1 MKERIQKVLAAA
13 GVASR
18 RAIEEMVVQGRVM
31 VNGRTMVDLPVM
43 IDPRKDKVTIDGER
57 VELGDPGQTQLWYLM
72 MHKPRGYVCSTTAQG
87 VQKRVLDL
95 LPPEFAARVYPV
107 GRFDLDSTGLLL
119 LTNDGE
125 LTQQLTHPKFGVT
138 KTYRVTVN
146 GKLAGEAMT
155 QLETGVFL
163 VDRHTGTAY
172 KTQKCVIKVVDR
184 STYRTVVDVTLKEG
198 RNRQIWR
205 MFAKVGFEVKDLVR
219 THFGPLK
226 LDRLPLGSVRP
237 LTEDELK
244 AVRNWVDP
252 EKVAKR
258 QQKFEADRQEA
269 RKKKMEAAAAK
280 AAGGVMGK
288 VVGKAGPKAPVKRPA
303 VKPVLKTLAV
313 KSPVVRKKAATGRA
327 RRELPEG

>member
-18 RAIEEMVVQGRVM
+18 RAIEEMVVQGRVQ
-31 VNGRTMVDLPVM
+31 VNGRTVVDLPVM
-43 IDPRKDKVTIDGER
+43 VDPRKDKITIDSER
-57 VELGDPGQTQLWYLM
+57 IELGAPEQTQLWYLM
-72 MHKPRGYVCSTTAQG
+72 MHKPRGYVCSTAAQG

-95 LPPEFAARVYPV
+95 LPPGFAARVYPV

-146 GKLAGEAMT
+146 GKLGGEAMT

-184 STYRTVVDVTLKEG
+184 STHRTVVDVTLKEG

-226 LDRLPLGSVRP
+226 LDRLPVGSVRP

-244 AVRNWVDP
+244 SLRSWVDP

-258 QQKFEADRQEA
+258 QQKFEADRQAA
-269 RKKKMEAAAAK
+269 RKKKIEAAAAK
-280 AAGGVMGK
+280 LASGVVAK
-288 VVGKAGPKAPVKRPA
+288 VGSKASAKRPA
-303 VKPVLKTLAV
+303 AKPPAKG
-313 KSPVVRKKAATGRA
+313 PVARKAPATPRA